1 MRRGGQIKGLLS
13 KPLVEVQLAD
23 ALFQG
28 DSKFKSALAM
38 DSL

>member
-1 MRRGGQIKGLLS
+1 MRRGGQIKGLS